1 MNMLHIVL
9 PRRLRAL
16 RLHAQSEERRLERQ
30 RAQRLSDLAQKAD
43 QDASDREAMLS
54 CIEDIE
60 RQLRL
65 LPSLVAANLEQVSAL
80 ATEIGL
86 AVAKEVVG
94 SAVERGLVDI
104 TAVVMRCMDHAVGGA
119 GASRVRVQ
127 LSPDDLGTVIQYLDE
142 HPDMRERMQQV
153 ELLPDTTVERGHVRV
168 ETGAGSLFYDP
179 EEVAGR
185 ISDELRRADREARG
199 GAS

>member
-1 MNMLHIVL
+1 MNMLHVVL

-16 RLHAQSEERRLERQ
+16 RLHAQSDERRLERQ
-30 RAQRLSDLAQKAD
+30 RAQRLSGLAHKAD
-43 QDASDREAMLS
+43 QDATARAAMLS

-60 RQLRL
+60 RQLQV
-65 LPSLVAANLEQVSAL
+65 LPTLVAANLEHVSDL

-86 AVAKEVVG
+86 AVAREVVG
-94 SAVERGLVDI
+94 SVVEQGLVDI
-104 TAVVMRCMDHAVGGA
+104 TAVVMRCLDHAVGGV
-119 GASRVRVQ
+119 GATRLRVQ

-153 ELLPDTTVERGHVRV
+153 ELLPDATIERGHVRV

-179 EEVAGR
+179 EEVAAR
-185 ISDELRRADREARG
+185 IADELRRADREARG